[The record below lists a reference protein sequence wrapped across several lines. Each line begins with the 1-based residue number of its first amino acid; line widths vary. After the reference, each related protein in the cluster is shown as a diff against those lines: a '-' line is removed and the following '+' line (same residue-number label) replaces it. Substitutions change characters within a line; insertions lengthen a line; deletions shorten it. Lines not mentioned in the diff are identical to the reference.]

1 MGFFGLVGLSPEHGL
16 MDISAEESQT
26 KAFMAGVCDRVYGVF
41 DSSKADRFA
50 LHPFVKADRVT
61 ALYTDAG
68 MPARVVASWA
78 EIGVPV
84 HRAAVSSRERPGER
98 DREIEPLTGTDA
110 GQPLTGTEAGAP

>member
-1 MGFFGLVGLSPEHGL
+1 
-16 MDISAEESQT
+16 
-26 KAFMAGVCDRVYGVF
+26 VYGVF

-68 MPARVVASWA
+68 MPASVVASWA

-84 HRAAVSSRERPGER
+84 HRVAVPTEGRGS
-98 DREIEPLTGTDA
+98 EIE
-110 GQPLTGTEAGAP
+110 PLTGTEAGAGTDAGTRVTEAGAP